1 MECPR
6 CQARTRVLESRG
18 AEDGAAIRRR
28 RHCASCGH
36 RFTTY
41 ERREREPLI
50 VRKRDGE
57 RQRFDRT
64 KLRAALL
71 RAAHKRPVSAESVED
86 LVGRVELAVE
96 AAGGELDADRI
107 AALCLEGL
115 RDLDLGAYMQ
125 FAGTLPGAT
134 PEFAPSEGTGS
145 VRVGSDAA

>member
-6 CQARTRVLESRG
+6 CHSRTSVLESRK
-18 AEDGAAIRRR
+18 AEDGAATRRR
-28 RHCASCGH
+28 RECVSCGH

-41 ERREREPLI
+41 ERREREPLF

-64 KLRAALL
+64 KLRAALI
-71 RAAHKRPVSAESVED
+71 RAAYKRPVSADSLED
-86 LVGRVELAVE
+86 LVGRVELAIE
-96 AAGGELDADRI
+96 TAGGELDADRV

-115 RDLDLGAYMQ
+115 RDLDAGAYLQ

-134 PEFAPSEGTGS
+134 PEFAPSAEGGS

>member
-6 CQARTRVLESRG
+6 CHARTNVLESRK
-18 AEDGAAIRRR
+18 AVDGAATRRR
-28 RHCASCGH
+28 RQCVSCGH

-41 ERREREPLI
+41 ERREREPLYI
-50 VRKRDGE
+50 RKRDGE

-64 KLRAALL
+64 KLRAALI
-71 RAAHKRPVSAESVED
+71 RAAHKRPVSADSLEN

-96 AAGGELDADRI
+96 TAGGELGADRV
-107 AALCLEGL
+107 AELCLEGL
-115 RDLDLGAYMQ
+115 RDLDPGAYLQ

-134 PEFAPSEGTGS
+134 PEFAPSTQTGS